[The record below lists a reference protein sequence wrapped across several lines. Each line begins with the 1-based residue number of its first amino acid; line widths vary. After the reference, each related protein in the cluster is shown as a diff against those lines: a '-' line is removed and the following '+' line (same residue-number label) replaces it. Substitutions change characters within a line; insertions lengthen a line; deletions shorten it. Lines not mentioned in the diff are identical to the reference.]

1 MKKTLL
7 FALCFAGAIATQV
20 KAQTASLDENFDKF
34 DVNEGLP
41 QKEWSTDSSGNVNT
55 SPIIR
60 LRQSTNNPNNNY
72 IFFYSAFFPNKPVY
86 LFTPKVA
93 ASDGTYKIKFLAN
106 SRNNQSTTITVC
118 LLKGEFDLEDVTEV
132 KSFSITQGAGQP
144 PYEVI
149 IPKTDRQYIAFKFE
163 STQEHDTCGFDN
175 VVYSSPN
182 MATAEVLA
190 INELVSIATTAD
202 QSSLFFA
209 TKESAVSEVKILS
222 VNGQVVLTAKP
233 TDNRV
238 NISSLNKGVY
248 IVSTT
253 LANGKTANTKF
264 IKK

>member
-20 KAQTASLDENFDKF
+20 KAQLTSLNETFESF
-34 DVNEGLP
+34 DVNDGFP
-41 QKEWSTDSSGNVNT
+41 QNGWSTDAGSYPQPMVYLKENADG
-55 SPIIR
+55 
-60 LRQSTNNPNNNY
+60 TNKY
-72 IFFYSAFFPNKPVY
+72 VRFYSAASPNTPVY
-86 LFTPKVA
+86 LFVPQVV
-93 ASDGTYKIKFLAN
+93 ASDGTYKVKFRALSN
-106 SRNNQSTTITVC
+106 GQGNITVTVC
-118 LLKGEFDLEDVTEV
+118 LLRGAYDMNDVQEV
-132 KSFSITQGAGQP
+132 QTFSVPTAETD
-144 PYEVI
+144 YEVT

-163 STQEHDTCGFDN
+163 STAAHGACSFDS
-175 VVYSSPN
+175 VIYSSPN

-190 INELVSIATTAD
+190 INELVSVATTSD